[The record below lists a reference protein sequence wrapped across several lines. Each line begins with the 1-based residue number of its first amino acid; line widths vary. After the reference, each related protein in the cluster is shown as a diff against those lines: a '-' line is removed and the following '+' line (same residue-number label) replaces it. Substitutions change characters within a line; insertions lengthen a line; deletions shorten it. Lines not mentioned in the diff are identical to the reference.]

1 MYIWKAN
8 KKRCNHYA
16 PYTDEQGTR
25 HTRVPPDL
33 YEEIADPVRE
43 SDETHYVQEIDE
55 YPYVINTPKPP
66 EMLEA
71 ARIAKLD
78 QEILSLEKQAI
89 EQGLIR
95 TIIDDL
101 LIRSLTIAAQA
112 GVTEAQLLDPESE
125 HYSKA
130 FAKVHGNAAARAVL
144 RAQR

>member
-1 MYIWKAN
+1 MFIWKHN
-8 KKRCNHYA
+8 QKRCNPHA
-16 PYTDEQGTR
+16 AFIDELGTR
-25 HTRVPPDL
+25 YNRVPPDL
-33 YEEIADPVRE
+33 YDEIPDPARG
-43 SDETHYVQEIDE
+43 DENLNYNQEIDE
-55 YPYVINTPKPP
+55 VPYLIATPKPP
-66 EMLEA
+66 EMVEA
-71 ARIAKLD
+71 NRIAKID
-78 QEILSLEKQAI
+78 QQILALERLAI

-101 LIRSLTIAAQA
+101 LIRSLAVAAQA